1 MLHMI
6 RDVYYWPT
14 DRHRVVRLDHMLVYA
29 VAELA
34 GKMRGNSLQEP
45 DYTAAILTEFVPM
58 AQYSKVF
65 GNAKVGG
72 VFIHQRPKVT
82 FDMNG
87 YSETCEL
94 GDLLVLCRRMVDGE
108 ERYNAALMQL
118 KMAHSGNYLAISKSG
133 EKVQLYLYT
142 KWPKFK
148 FRYAL
153 GMDYD
158 IQPKTVTLGAQYMF
172 VNEDDYPLFT
182 HHIPQERMPNC
193 DYYSFGRFLSD
204 FVDWQNGR
212 PISDATNKNTDEWS
226 KLIWDVIEYN
236 ANAYFRRRNVGIE
249 HGSRNVLS
257 FLSAIS
263 IDRTDNPLVR
273 LEVNGEEGIG
283 CSMLFIDYAEKQE

>member
-14 DRHRVVRLDHMLVYA
+14 DRHRVVRLDHMLVYS

-34 GKMRGNSLQEP
+34 GKKRGNSLQEP
-45 DYTAAILTEFVPM
+45 DYTAAIVTEFVPM
-58 AQYSKVF
+58 APHSRVF
-65 GNAKVGG
+65 GKAKAGG
-72 VFIHQRPKVT
+72 TFIHQRPKVT
-82 FDMNG
+82 FDMKG
-87 YSETCEL
+87 HSETCEL

-118 KMAHSGNYLAISKSG
+118 KMAHSNNNLAISSSG
-133 EKVQLYLYT
+133 ELVQLYLYT
-142 KWPKFK
+142 KWPV
-148 FRYAL
+148 FRCAN
-153 GMDYD
+153 GVNYD
-158 IQPKTVTLGAQYMF
+158 IQPKMVTLGAQYIF

-182 HHIPQERMPNC
+182 HHIPQERMLNR

-212 PISDATNKNTDEWS
+212 PILDAANKDADEWS
-226 KLIWDVIEYN
+226 KLIWDVIEHN

-263 IDRTDNPLVR
+263 NDRTDNPIVR